1 MASRTPRLICEYL
14 NIHKSYL
21 FPLCVSD
28 CVNYKKLNLKH
39 KNRRAPISP
48 KTNDEAIVFGKM
60 DVSQKKNQRHR
71 IPHEAPRTFLET
83 RTSCERLSSV
93 MQITVKLLL
102 QAKMRQIRKVV
113 YLHYLNLTSLK

>member
-60 DVSQKKNQRHR
+60 DVSQKKIRDIEFHTKRLAHFLRPERHANVYR
-71 IPHEAPRTFLET
+71 V
-83 RTSCERLSSV
+83 SCR
-93 MQITVKLLL
+93 
-102 QAKMRQIRKVV
+102 
-113 YLHYLNLTSLK
+113 